1 MSSLSRACNKA
12 RKCSIRTDDFSS
24 EGGGYGDRSGLN
36 RGPIGVR
43 GSKTDRIR
51 GLRLRKNRAKEP
63 INTCRNPEVFA
74 KLLGSNDP
82 SVWIAPAVSWQR

>member
-1 MSSLSRACNKA
+1 MSSLSRASSSA
-12 RKCSIRTDDFSS
+12 RKRSTLSNDFSS
-24 EGGGYGDRSGLN
+24 QGGAYGDRSGHN
-36 RGPIGVR
+36 KAPIGVR

-63 INTCRNPEVFA
+63 INTCRNPKVFA